1 MPIAIAPRG
10 TELSVRK
17 VGADDKVKKHLQEL
31 GISEGSKITLVSSSG
46 GNVIV
51 IVKEGRLC
59 LDKTL
64 AGKIL
69 VA

>member
-1 MPIAIAPRG
+1 MPITIAPQG
-10 TELSVRK
+10 KELTVRK
-17 VGADDKVKKHLQEL
+17 IGAEDEVRKHLMEL
-31 GISEGSKITLVSSSG
+31 GITEGGKLTLLSSSG

-59 LDKTL
+59 LDRNV